1 MPALPARPV
10 SDGRSQV
17 FQRLKPP
24 CVALGEAARTL
35 NGPNADSQEV
45 ARRLEDVKETLS
57 AVTKSPYSL
66 DDQLAGYVFFP
77 LALVLKASQTV
88 SIRCLELAFQ
98 CLAILIA
105 QGWRSRVQ
113 SETAVQIVLLCT
125 MMAGKNPTGLASSSS
140 TDELQAAALL
150 CLEHLFEVLDAK
162 SEISERL
169 ASEAYRPQLGMTIS
183 TLLDATL
190 DGRSIEVQTAGVK
203 SLQALL
209 KSVTS
214 RDTQAAFLP
223 GIVSKLTQVLTPQTK
238 QRRHHSILISS
249 LEILQFLFT
258 NTLGTEIAQAVM
270 HQQNS
275 SQKKAEQTTSTVITS
290 AWLESAATRLR
301 PAVAKIVRL
310 KEHGRLDV
318 TEALAQFCIVLMRQ
332 CRSTLA
338 NCVPLA
344 LETVLYLSSEETG
357 DSLKFRVE
365 ALFSAEP
372 GLAKQM
378 INTLYDWLQSLTT
391 RMQSTDEQ
399 SKVRRI
405 RQISTAYSMMAAS
418 GTDTASINR
427 LLAGALRDSVVI
439 NLSLSSPKRQAA
451 EQVSSTNTLALV
463 DLDKTQ
469 KNAGFSSPLVK
480 HTGQKPLLDSI
491 EGFAQVITQ
500 CSTSE
505 VFSAE
510 LARALHQSQGD
521 IQVASFWLLLNATE
535 AAVGRSS
542 EVDAFLTFDSGATS
556 HMEYLE
562 DLYSYSLDIL
572 TRSSDEVPDERLQSL
587 ALRTLALRART
598 AGGEFRHELI
608 DALYPVLHTL
618 ATPSEQ
624 LQQDSVTTLNIMTA
638 SCGYVSVQD
647 LIVENVD
654 YLTNAVALKL
664 NSFDVSPQAPQVLL
678 MMVRLAGPKL
688 LPYLEDTIDSIF
700 AALEDYHGY
709 PLLVEL
715 LFRVLSAV
723 AEEGVKAPQ
732 LAIESDSSGARRS
745 VENESSRAAD
755 VSVVAE
761 ILRERCLEE
770 QQMRSLRS
778 QEHSHPERPWKEA
791 SKDREKQAENDSDQ
805 EEQDD
810 VPEEVEAPPPAPK
823 QYSLLLK
830 ISELT
835 QHYLPSAS
843 ASLRASLLALI
854 RTTTPALAKHENS
867 FLPLINTLWPE
878 VTSRLDDS
886 EPHVVSSALD
896 IIALLCENA
905 REFMRS
911 RILQL
916 WPGLVEMHQKISKD
930 IIQVARPKNRSSEES
945 HEVKSKTVMPS
956 AMALNRALVRMQQSH
971 ADYSDTSLRTMW
983 SSLVNAM
990 TSIVENVELTPD
1002 QFDEAVSMLEPV
1014 IEEIEV
1020 RRALEKQN
1028 ADAVWLI
1035 RMRNGA
1041 VSLPKAPNME
1051 STVCRLAAIPG

>member
-1 MPALPARPV
+1 M
-10 SDGRSQV
+10 
-17 FQRLKPP
+17 KPP

-35 NGPNADSQEV
+35 SGPNANSQEV
-45 ARRLEDVKETLS
+45 ATRLEELKETLA
-57 AVTKSPYSL
+57 AVTKPPYSL
-66 DDQLAGYVFFP
+66 DDQLAGYVFYP

-98 CLAILIA
+98 CLAVLIA
-105 QGWRSRVQ
+105 HGWQSRVQ
-113 SETAVQIVLLCT
+113 TETAIQIVLLCS
-125 MMAGKNPTGLASSSS
+125 MMAGKSPLGLASSSS
-140 TDELQAAALL
+140 TDELQWAALL
-150 CLEHLFEVLDAK
+150 CLERLFGVLDAT
-162 SEISERL
+162 SEAADRL

-190 DGRSIEVQTAGVK
+190 DGGSVEVQTAGVK

-209 KSVTS
+209 KNVAN
-214 RDTQAAFLP
+214 RDIQAAFLP

-238 QRRHHSILISS
+238 QRRHHSILVSS
-249 LEILQFLFT
+249 LQILHFLFA
-258 NTLGTEIAQAVM
+258 NTLSTKSAEMRQGSSPQKETE
-270 HQQNS
+270 
-275 SQKKAEQTTSTVITS
+275 QKASTVINS
-290 AWLESAATRLR
+290 AWLESAATQLK

-310 KEHGRLDV
+310 KEHDRLDV
-318 TEALAQFCIVLMRQ
+318 QEALAQFCIVLMKQ
-332 CRSTLA
+332 CGSTLA

-372 GLAKQM
+372 ALAKQM

-399 SKVRRI
+399 SKVQRM
-405 RQISTAYSMMAAS
+405 RQISTAYGMMAAS
-418 GTDTASINR
+418 GTDTTSIDR
-427 LLAGALRDSVVI
+427 LLAAALRDSVVI
-439 NLSLSSPKRQAA
+439 NLSLPSPQRQSA
-451 EQVSSTNTLALV
+451 EQTSSTTTLALV
-463 DLDKTQ
+463 DLDRTQ
-469 KNAGFSSPLVK
+469 KNVGFSSPLVK
-480 HTGQKPLLDSI
+480 YTGQRPLLDCI
-491 EGFAQVITQ
+491 EGFAQKITQ
-500 CSTSE
+500 SSTSDA
-505 VFSAE
+505 FSAE

-521 IQVASFWLLLNATE
+521 TQVSSFWLLLNATE
-535 AAVGRSS
+535 AAIGHSS
-542 EVDAFLTFDSGATS
+542 EVDAFLTFDSGASS

-562 DLYSYSLDIL
+562 DLYSFSLDIL
-572 TRSSDEVPDERLQSL
+572 TRSSDEVPDERLQAL
-587 ALRTLALRART
+587 ALRTLAIRARI
-598 AGGEFRHELI
+598 AGEEFQHELI

-618 ATPSEQ
+618 ATPNEQ

-732 LAIESDSSGARRS
+732 LAIGASSAEARRS
-745 VENESSRAAD
+745 IEIEASRSAD

-761 ILRERCLEE
+761 ILRERCFED

-778 QEHSHPERPWKEA
+778 QADSHPKRPWKEA
-791 SKDREKQAENDSDQ
+791 NRDQKEQDENESD
-805 EEQDD
+805 EEQDY
-810 VPEEVEAPPPAPK
+810 VPDEVEAPPPAPK

-854 RTTTPALAKHENS
+854 RTTAPALAKHENS

-878 VTSRLDDS
+878 VISRLDDS

-905 REFMRS
+905 RDFMRS
-911 RILQL
+911 RVLQL
-916 WPGLVEMHQKISKD
+916 WPGLVEMHEKIAKD
-930 IIQVARPKNRSSEES
+930 IVQVARPRDRSIEQSTS
-945 HEVKSKTVMPS
+945 ARPGTVMPS
-956 AMALNRALVRMQQSH
+956 AMSLNRALVRMQQSP
-971 ADYSDTSLRTMW
+971 ADYSDTSLRTKW
-983 SSLVNAM
+983 RSLVHAI
-990 TSIVENVELTPD
+990 TSIVEHVELTPG

-1014 IEEIEV
+1014 IEETEV

-1041 VSLPKAPNME
+1041 ASLPKIPNME
-1051 STVCRLAAIPG
+1051 STVCRFAAISG